1 MQEPL
6 INEADITAAQERIT
20 RAGTVAS
27 IIRLFDEQ
35 PDLYF
40 AVSELAVTALAG
52 RRGVTREL
60 RRAAHQ
66 NVWFA
71 ALTALESY
79 RLACDRVPRGVE
91 LGHAL
96 RGLDQSMGDPPQPPD
111 ESRPDSPRDARPE

>member
-6 INEADITAAQERIT
+6 INQADITAAQERIT

-52 RRGVTREL
+52 RDGVTREL

-79 RLACDRVPRGVE
+79 RLACDRVSEGVE

-96 RGLDQSMGDPPQPPD
+96 PGPDQSMGDPPQPPD
-111 ESRPDSPRDARPE
+111 QSRPGSPRDARPE